1 MNVIQKTTQV
11 AQQYKKPKLLFIC
24 NNPKYALNYVDC
36 MFLYV
41 RTTVACIKLAHVYM
55 PETV

>member
-11 AQQYKKPKLLFIC
+11 AQYYKKPKLLFIC
-24 NNPKYALNYVDC
+24 NIPNYALNHVDC

-41 RTTVACIKLAHVYM
+41 RTTVAYIKLAHVYM